1 MCIKQNDK
9 NSKIKAA
16 NKTRDKHSSR
26 QCDWHICKV
35 FTSTRFVIRWFRS
48 LLISRFSRS
57 QTRSIKRIHLNT
69 NVNRPGH
76 EKYMNG
82 QTHKFTS
89 EKLGLQ
95 QKFTATELRKTA
107 GNARWILYMAVSN
120 KNSPRE
126 QCTQGWWVASKP
138 KTRTDGRTDEPINS
152 TPTESWQWHKPVTM
166 RDTQW
171 VTYIFLGPQQL
182 ANAWTFHKHGLYN
195 MVPLQR
201 SLIKIRAVFTKH
213 GCEYFTEDR
222 QMTDRNDRQT
232 SRSIENNLFR
242 PNGNTSDITRT
253 HHEMR

>member
-126 QCTQGWWVASKP
+126 QCTQGWWVASNP
-138 KTRTDGRTDEPINS
+138 KHGRTDGRTNPSTQPQLSRGNDINQ
-152 TPTESWQWHKPVTM
+152 WQWEIHSESLTSFSVPNNWQTRERSTNTDYTTWFHC
-166 RDTQW
+166 RDH
-171 VTYIFLGPQQL
+171 L
-182 ANAWTFHKHGLYN
+182 
-195 MVPLQR
+195 
-201 SLIKIRAVFTKH
+201 
-213 GCEYFTEDR
+213 
-222 QMTDRNDRQT
+222 
-232 SRSIENNLFR
+232 
-242 PNGNTSDITRT
+242 
-253 HHEMR
+253 